1 MLTLYYAIG
10 TLVLISVCF
19 AFKNGWCLCCDEGNE
34 NDEND
39 EEPRPKYE
47 PKLPRGLYWSH

>member
-10 TLVLISVCF
+10 AIVLISVCF
-19 AFKNGWCLCCDEGNE
+19 ILKNGWCLCGDE
-34 NDEND
+34 DDKDD

-47 PKLPRGLYWSH
+47 PKLPRDLYWTH

>member
-10 TLVLISVCF
+10 VIVLISVCF
-19 AFKNGWCLCCDEGNE
+19 ILKNGWCLCGDEDNE
-34 NDEND
+34 DD

-47 PKLPRGLYWSH
+47 PKLPRGLYWRH

>member
-1 MLTLYYAIG
+1 MLTIYYAIG

-19 AFKNGWCLCCDEGNE
+19 AFKNGWCSCCDEDNE
-34 NDEND
+34 DC

-47 PKLPRGLYWSH
+47 PKLPRGLYWRH

>member
-1 MLTLYYAIG
+1 MLTIYYAIG

-19 AFKNGWCLCCDEGNE
+19 AFKNGWCLCCGED
-34 NDEND
+34 DEND

-47 PKLPRGLYWSH
+47 PKLPRGLYWKH

>member
-10 TLVLISVCF
+10 TIVLILVCI
-19 AFKNGWCLCCDEGNE
+19 AIKNGWCLCGDEDNE
-34 NDEND
+34 DD

-47 PKLPRGLYWSH
+47 PKLPRDLYWTH

>member
-10 TLVLISVCF
+10 TTVLILVCF
-19 AFKNGWCLCCDEGNE
+19 VLKNGWCLCGDEDNG
-34 NDEND
+34 DG

-47 PKLPRGLYWSH
+47 PKLPRDLYWKH